1 MKLWRI
7 SNYAD
12 LKGLGG
18 TITAARWHNR
28 GIPVVYL
35 AESPALAMLEVLVHF
50 ELDVS
55 EVPNNYQLLE
65 VEMDGR
71 RGISRLSESS
81 MPADWRNNLDYTR
94 AIGDE
99 WLTSMKSV
107 LLQVPSVIVPHS
119 VNYLFNP
126 RHELAGQATIVNC
139 TKHPFDHRLVFS

>member
-18 TITAARWHNR
+18 TITAARWHNK

-50 ELDVS
+50 ELDVG
-55 EVPNNYQLLE
+55 EVPDHFQLLE
-65 VEMDGR
+65 IDFDGR
-71 RGISRLSESS
+71 RGVGRLAEKHL
-81 MPADWRNNLDYTR
+81 PADWRDNLEYTR
-94 AIGDE
+94 TIGDE
-99 WLTSMKSV
+99 WLTSMSSV
-107 LLQVPSVIVPHS
+107 LLQVPSAIVPHS

-126 RHELAGQATIVNC
+126 RHKLARTAKIISC
-139 TKHPFDHRLVFS
+139 RRHPFDSRLL